1 MKHKNTEQYLFE
13 NIILFGIYKTYYQMA
28 NSNIIKELKK
38 VGIFKNISSQYS
50 LEKLA
55 NISKIKYF
63 PPDVKI
69 LNENDESDS
78 LYILLNGTV
87 KIIKKNITGEEFE
100 IEKFES
106 NETENYSF
114 NESALV
120 DNGTNLVSLYS
131 IAYCEFL
138 IINKYDFNS
147 LAEKN
152 YDIGYNAAKEIIKVL
167 TGQIKKIEHNIK
179 ILTNALISD
188 IRETD
193 NFF

>member
-1 MKHKNTEQYLFE
+1 
-13 NIILFGIYKTYYQMA
+13 MA

>member
-1 MKHKNTEQYLFE
+1 LKHKNTEQYLFE